1 MKLALIVQSSSY
13 NRLHLMTT
21 LIATAV
27 ALGWEASA
35 FLTYGALQRYVT
47 DTMDEAKPS
56 LDDPE
61 INQIYADGIHHGAI
75 PSIRDL
81 LDQAKRNGAVKI
93 YGCSQS
99 TMLLRLTPE
108 QQRRLDGVIGY
119 TTFLTSAVDARL
131 VVI

>member
-13 NRLHLMTT
+13 NRLHLMAT
-21 LIATAV
+21 LVATAV

-35 FLTYGALQRYVT
+35 FLTYDALRRFVT
-47 DTMDEAKPS
+47 GTMDEAAPS

-75 PSIRDL
+75 PSVQDL
-81 LDQAKRNGAVKI
+81 LEQARRSGTVKI

-99 TMLLRLTPE
+99 TMMLRLTPE
-108 QQRRLDGVIGY
+108 QQQKLDGVIGY
-119 TTFLTSAVDARL
+119 TTFLTSAVEARL
-131 VVI
+131 IVI